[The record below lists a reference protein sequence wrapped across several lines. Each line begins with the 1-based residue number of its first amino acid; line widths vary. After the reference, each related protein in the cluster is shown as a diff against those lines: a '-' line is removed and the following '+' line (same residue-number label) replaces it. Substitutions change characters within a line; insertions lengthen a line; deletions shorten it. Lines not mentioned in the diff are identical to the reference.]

1 MKKKNKN
8 FSLRA
13 KVYRFLGL
21 GTIGISTTSGF
32 LAYQAMV
39 DWNNFEEEI
48 NNFVLVQEQ
57 SLKLNMTI
65 ALPFLI
71 GMLVFAYVM
80 RKKNKEFFADKVSI
94 NLLFLILFLYLI
106 YSVIELA
113 MVSLGG
119 AFIGTSIDELLFN
132 PLSKSCKLKANDK
145 KEMNREYELEKKRIE
160 ARRMAERD
168 LDGSV

>member
-13 KVYRFLGL
+13 KVYRSLGL
-21 GTIGISTTSGF
+21 GTIGLSTTGGF
-32 LAYQAMV
+32 LVYQAMV

-94 NLLFLILFLYLI
+94 NLLLLIFFLYLV

-132 PLSKSCKLKANDK
+132 PLSKSCKLKADDK
-145 KEMNREYELEKKRIE
+145 NEEDKEYNKEIRRIA
-160 ARRMAERD
+160 ARRRVESD